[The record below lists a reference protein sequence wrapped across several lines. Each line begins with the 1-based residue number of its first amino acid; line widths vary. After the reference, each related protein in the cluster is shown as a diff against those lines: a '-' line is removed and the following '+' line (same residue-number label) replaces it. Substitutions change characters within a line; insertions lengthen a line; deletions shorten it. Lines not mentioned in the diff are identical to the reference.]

1 MSKKKFPWLQ
11 SDWPIEKKQAICHLF
26 AEDIRRQIAIA
37 TQLNHGRPE
46 GTEYGPRDA
55 SHPARYAIAFEDWM
69 QSYDYA
75 IQSGVWTVKSVQE
88 PNFSTYPGRAIVW
101 FEDNFSS
108 TISDVEFSEDEK
120 GEFVISGCSPITKD
134 CIYDSNTAP
143 TLTPVSKT
151 WYIEDDNWRKGT
163 PFVITDCDNPLN
175 NGFYRV
181 YSKRLDGSTL
191 YVKACDKDGNQV
203 QLSACSSGTM
213 VCNFGGDWWTL
224 RGMQGNVLATH
235 MNYEDSNDPEG
246 LFSVLD
252 DYKYVGA
259 SRGRWWTDKDMYHRY
274 EDHVRG
280 PLDGR
285 PPSGGQLAIDFNND
299 WVRTVN
305 DSLYHTY
312 DNNSHRYVIKADS
325 TKDLTYTL
333 NFAIFEAKD
342 YLPEQVDPKEQVPPY
357 YGRNTKSI
365 RWKYGSKVPIKA
377 KQITNPAKLGAINP
391 VDFDGFKGE
400 SWVGVG
406 NDRQYIRS
414 GIYQISSAGALAV
427 RYGIIPPLKN
437 NSNQSPV
444 EWWEDTKYD
453 PAIQNMVELACEAE
467 GWCMEVDNDYKEN
480 WFKMKHPSWGNETL
494 DSNLE
499 LWLYGDV
506 TSRTY
511 QYAYSDLG
519 IGAYKPEYDVSM
531 PKYALL
537 NDELWGENS
546 SAFEL
551 ILKKLGSSYYD
562 WYYDD
567 VTPYMSESILKVKG
581 KFYAE
586 TNFATWTF
594 PVTING
600 KTFNNQ
606 GEAKAKVGGVAD
618 AIWPRP
624 VGTWR
629 RTWKYSLGYV
639 REDKMRGGD
648 LTDPDCHDYGDY
660 SWYDYDADPQQ
671 QPCFMPGHHRMTA
684 PDAGQFEGDDLETN
698 HGPDWKINNTDV
710 YLNRVYLILNHC
722 RKVLDSLEYRG
733 IGLDDIGVVIKSF
746 YANGNSPEKYN
757 SKAAA
762 IAGSA
767 AYLAADIARLKTEN
781 GIDLADPTTWNA
793 AALGI
798 GGVGYNG
805 SCAQAIRTVP
815 PYDPYWYC
823 ATTFAQSALIFTSG
837 LFYDK
842 NVIELLLLM
851 RVIRNLQENYVY
863 SPCTLQISGLR
874 NPISINIPGPDST
887 YYNLGEA
894 RYYLYLPVYLES
906 NTTKI
911 VRFSEA
917 HDIHNYVFENYFND
931 GGYENL
937 EIYIN
942 NANIGIQGPLNQGQL
957 SSWIIK
963 FHWDRFSDEIWKRTY
978 ERADYRIIDPFGIDT
993 RPPLVNN
1000 EFFEK
1005 PVLYDSNF
1013 PGGYIDYPF
1022 FDEPGFYD
1030 DPLRT
1035 WSNYVPIYKIRCES
1049 VYMEDLEG
1057 LENEVEYIFDFEGGD
1072 LSDKMDVQLFT
1083 RYYDWTLDMDVGD
1096 VAGGFEDSWA
1106 AYDDDI
1112 GSWTVTVN
1120 SKDNAESRG
1129 SPADNYGI
1137 PSDPENIDLGVLPM
1151 FPLKPRI
1158 QTQKVKLNDVWFDH
1172 VWSDAPLCKNQV
1184 EYKLLRWHIEWSLLY
1199 NYGASH
1205 ITPQGGIDSP
1215 NHFYI
1220 GGATVTENSPMI
1232 YQMQFRNKTTKKV
1245 GLISEITNNIPA
1257 IYTLTLE
1264 NPEDLDDISINGTP
1278 ITTFP
1283 HAQDCYSGQ
1292 EISILCEDDDFG
1304 YWITP
1309 DGDEEDNPL
1318 AFGITGHTTI
1328 TVKKPKVPATITV
1341 ENNGYTNIYVDD
1353 EEITSFPHIIN
1364 TYVGAKIKFYCG
1376 DPGFY
1381 YSWHVV
1387 FEDSSWDVFYNNN
1400 QYEVVQDGRVFP
1412 YF

>member
-55 SHPARYAIAFEDWM
+55 SHPARYAVAFEDWM

-75 IQSGVWTVKSVQE
+75 IQSGVWTTKSVQE

-120 GEFVISGCSPITKD
+120 GEFVISGCSSITKD

-143 TLTPVSKT
+143 TLTPVSRT
-151 WYIEDDNWRKGT
+151 WYVEDDNWRKGT
-163 PFVITDCDNPLN
+163 PFIITDCDNPLN

-213 VCNFGGDWWTL
+213 VCDFGGDWWTL

-246 LFSVLD
+246 LFSILD
-252 DYKYVGA
+252 DYKYVET
-259 SRGRWWTDKDMYHRY
+259 SKKRWWTMKDMYHRY
-274 EDHVRG
+274 EGHVRG

-299 WVRTVN
+299 WVRTIN

-312 DNNSHRYVIKADS
+312 DNNSHRYIIKADS

-333 NFAIFEAKD
+333 NFAMFESKD
-342 YLPEQVDPKEQVPPY
+342 YLPEQVDPKEQIPPY

-365 RWKYGSKVPIKA
+365 HWKYGNKVPIKA

-391 VDFDGFKGE
+391 VDFDGYKGV

-406 NDRQYIRS
+406 VGNDKQYIRS
-414 GIYQISSAGALAV
+414 GIYTITSLGHLAI

-480 WFKMKHPSWGNETL
+480 WFKMKHPSYGSDTL
-494 DSNLE
+494 NSNLE
-499 LWLYGDV
+499 LWLYGNV
-506 TSRTY
+506 TGRTY

-519 IGAYKPEYDVSM
+519 IGAYRPEYDISM

-551 ILKKLGSSYYD
+551 ILKKLGPSYYD

-567 VTPYMSESILKVKG
+567 VTPYMSGSILKAKG

-586 TNFATWTF
+586 TNFALWTF

-600 KTFNNQ
+600 KTFNSQ
-606 GEAKAKVGGVAD
+606 GEAKAKEGGVAD

-639 REDKMRGGD
+639 REGKMRGGD
-648 LTDPDCHDYGDY
+648 LTDPDCHDYSDY
-660 SWYDYDADPQQ
+660 SWYDYDADPRQ

-722 RKVLDSLEYRG
+722 RKVLDKLEYRG
-733 IGLDDIGVVIKSF
+733 LGTDIASVQIRTYNASGINSTVF
-746 YANGNSPEKYN
+746 Y
-757 SKAAA
+757 SKADALNDAVSKLSEA
-762 IAGSA
+762 ISDNYTIYG
-767 AYLAADIARLKTEN
+767 YDIN
-781 GIDLADPTTWNA
+781 DPTTWPISFLSTNE
-793 AALGI
+793 
-798 GGVGYNG
+798 VGYLG
-805 SCAQAIRTVP
+805 SLGQYFNEYQPEIGV
-815 PYDPYWYC
+815 YWSCSTHLYLL
-823 ATTFAQSALIFTSG
+823 AYIFDTS
-837 LFYDK
+837 FFFDSK
-842 NVIELLLLM
+842 AIELMLM
-851 RVIRNLQENYVY
+851 MLVYRSYNDNLAY
-863 SPCTLQISGLR
+863 SPCTIQVQGLR
-874 NPISINIPGPDST
+874 NPLSVDVPGPPDSSNK
-887 YYNLGEA
+887 YYTIH
-894 RYYLYLPVYLES
+894 LPVTLVG
-906 NTTKI
+906 NDAKI
-911 VRFSEA
+911 VMFSET
-917 HDIHNYVFENYFND
+917 HGPRNFVLDHLYDNWGFT
-931 GGYENL
+931 NL
-937 EIYIN
+937 ETHTM
-942 NANIGIQGPLNQGQL
+942 NAIVGIQGPYNTGHF
-957 SSWIIK
+957 SDWIVK
-963 FHWDRFSDEIWKRTY
+963 FNWDRFSDEIWKRTY

-1035 WSNYVPIYKIRCES
+1035 WSNYIPIYKIRCES

-1199 NYGASH
+1199 NYGDSH

-1220 GGATVTENSPMI
+1220 GGATVTKNSPTI

-1245 GLISEITNNIPA
+1245 GLISEITNSIPA

-1264 NPEDLDDISINGTP
+1264 NPEDLDDISINGDA
-1278 ITTFP
+1278 ITVFP
-1283 HAQDCYSGQ
+1283 HTQDCYSGQ